1 MSIYR
6 TMQLTDGVPAPV
18 RPLSEEEQAKLRQG
32 STTGEKGESIQERF
46 DSRKG
51 KKKPGKKRESNPLG
65 GISNVIDKAANEV
78 EYAGKAI
85 GNAAGNVVRRAAG
98 KDPVTVQQA
107 EQAKAQRKPK
117 PLEAS
122 NDALGEVKTAIAGT
136 AARVEIGRAHV

>member
-1 MSIYR
+1 
-6 TMQLTDGVPAPV
+6 MQLTDGVPAPV

-32 STTGEKGESIQERF
+32 PTEGEKGESIQDRF
-46 DSRKG
+46 DS
-51 KKKPGKKRESNPLG
+51 KKKRKPGKKRESNPLG